1 MSLTLTQL
9 STNVTGT
16 EDYSGTYTFI
26 HFGPDYEFESGPN
39 NTVTVRKANYV
50 DYNLDTMSALEFGDA
65 ILFSCEFTM
74 PDGVKETYMPD
85 GGLKFW
91 KVQRKVYRLIR
102 NAERILET
110 TMYYDGE
117 IECSS
122 TKDTLL
128 PYTLVLDNH
137 KYVHFEWLTANG
149 KMIEIMNQCR
159 ANGITCAMRM
169 RLKSGR
175 CVSVLSN

>member
-9 STNVTGT
+9 ATAGT

-26 HFGPDYEFESGPN
+26 KLGPDYEFEHGPN
-39 NTVTVRKANYV
+39 NTVTVRKANYE
-50 DYNLDTMSALEFGDA
+50 DYHLDTMTALEFGDA
-65 ILFSCEFTM
+65 TLFSCEFTM
-74 PDGVKETYMPD
+74 PDGVKETYMPE
-85 GGLKFW
+85 GGLKLW
-91 KVQRKVYRLIR
+91 KVQRKVYRLIG

-122 TKDTLL
+122 NKDTIL
-128 PYTLVLDNH
+128 PYTMELDNH
-137 KYVHFEWLTANG
+137 KYIHFEWLTANG
-149 KMIEIMNQCR
+149 KMSEIMNQCK
-159 ANGITCAMRM
+159 ANGIVCVMRM

-175 CVSVLSN
+175 CVSVHPDY